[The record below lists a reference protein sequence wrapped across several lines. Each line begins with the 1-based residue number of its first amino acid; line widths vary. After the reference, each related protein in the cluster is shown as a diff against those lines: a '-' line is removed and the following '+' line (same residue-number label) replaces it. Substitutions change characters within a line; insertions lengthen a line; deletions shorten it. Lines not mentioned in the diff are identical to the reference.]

1 MVSSECQVQYM
12 QESGQER
19 AMDDGRYIK
28 FIRLPSKRTKQMSA
42 SVCAPQW
49 GFCCTHSCVWGFGK
63 ARCFDLTVTD
73 ELWKVCKR
81 HEVFLHWIYT
91 KEPDVN
97 LSKWRF
103 SLLHLT
109 TTTIFC
115 CSECAAGFKIKNNR
129 GKKGGSGWEWGGLKS
144 LQTTTALPSKCQR
157 VHSAACSFR
166 VKLAT
171 GSYMLKFVMY
181 VAPTESAFFCRCN
194 RKGRMRNRQL
204 VLTNGKKAFVPVYV
218 GMCFQAISLKTV
230 FPLSELFQ
238 EVKKCTCTRKHTS
251 RKHTTGKANTDMTI

>member
-1 MVSSECQVQYM
+1 MEGTLNSSGFPASGLSRCLPRCVLRSGGFVALTLVYEDLAKLAALIWQWQMNYEKSAKDMKFSYTGSTLKSQMWIYQSGGSRCCISQQPQSFVVVNVLLVSKSKTTGGRKGDLVGSE
-12 QESGQER
+12 G
-19 AMDDGRYIK
+19 GWN
-28 FIRLPSKRTKQMSA
+28 PSK
-42 SVCAPQW
+42 PQL
-49 GFCCTHSCVWGFGK
+49 
-63 ARCFDLTVTD
+63 RL
-73 ELWKVCKR
+73 
-81 HEVFLHWIYT
+81 I
-91 KEPDVN
+91 N
-97 LSKWRF
+97 
-103 SLLHLT
+103 
-109 TTTIFC
+109 
-115 CSECAAGFKIKNNR
+115 
-129 GKKGGSGWEWGGLKS
+129 
-144 LQTTTALPSKCQR
+144 CQR

-204 VLTNGKKAFVPVYV
+204 VLTNGNKAFVPVYV